1 MTLASIFTSSHSK
14 AKAKENN
21 ALAPHSSAPA
31 PSHIDQES
39 RPAKR
44 LKLDSEPKA
53 HPKASVSSSLASVA
67 PLAER
72 MRPQSLDDFVG
83 HQGHV
88 GPGTLLRGLIDSG
101 TCGSL
106 LLVRFNRALPPSNV
120 AYLILNELSGALR
133 VLVSYN

>member
-1 MTLASIFTSSHSK
+1 MHAQALASKTLAPIFTSSQSK

-53 HPKASVSSSLASVA
+53 HPKASVA
-67 PLAER
+67 PLAAR

-83 HQGHV
+83 HHAHL
-88 GPGTLLRGLIDSG
+88 GPFTLFMALIVSVP
-101 TCGSL
+101 T
-106 LLVRFNRALPPSNV
+106 P
-120 AYLILNELSGALR
+120 
-133 VLVSYN
+133 VL